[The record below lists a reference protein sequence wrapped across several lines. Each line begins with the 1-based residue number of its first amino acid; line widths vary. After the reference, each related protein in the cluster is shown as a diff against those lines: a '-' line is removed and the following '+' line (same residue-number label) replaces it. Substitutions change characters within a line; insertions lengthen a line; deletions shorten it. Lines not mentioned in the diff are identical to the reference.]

1 MTPEEQVIN
10 ARVPVVEPS
19 APEIPSQIELQLA
32 STRNRAYIAGY
43 EQALKD
49 ISLAHLN
56 LAAGIAETKKAILG

>member
-1 MTPEEQVIN
+1 MVQP
-10 ARVPVVEPS
+10 P
-19 APEIPSQIELQLA
+19 APELPSQIEQQLE

-56 LAAGIAETKKAILG
+56 LATGIAETKKAILG

>member
-1 MTPEEQVIN
+1 MTPEERAIN

-19 APEIPSQIELQLA
+19 APEIPSQIEQQLA

-49 ISLAHLN
+49 ISSAHLN